1 MIAKSTLVV
10 SLLVLSMTFAPSLAA
25 ESSGNLSMPPM
36 QAIAAAIKKVVFTP
50 SAPVPANN
58 TIPEQIIEEQD
69 ALIFTAPP
77 RETSEVAKETYQP
90 VAAYLS
96 QVIGK
101 KVRYKYPGTWGVYRT
116 EMLKGGYDII
126 FDGPHFN
133 SYRMEKLSHNILVKI
148 PERHEFAVIVKT
160 DGKPYQHVRQ
170 MAGHTFCTHA
180 PPNLGTLVLLSQFE
194 NPSRQPVIINTKG
207 WEKIYEGVVAG
218 KCVGGIL
225 PVLNLKK
232 YDRIGQTRIVFKTPV
247 MPNQAFSA
255 GPRVSLEDQAKI
267 AQALASADATGPT
280 EKLRAAYKVG
290 DSFALANN
298 QEYSGLAEYLRN
310 EWGYY

>member
-1 MIAKSTLVV
+1 MKIKSAV
-10 SLLVLSMTFAPSLAA
+10 VLSLVMFAVVFAPSLAA
-25 ESSGNLSMPPM
+25 DSSGEKIPPM

-50 SAPVPANN
+50 SAPTPAKQSL
-58 TIPEQIIEEQD
+58 PERIVEEQD
-69 ALIFTAPP
+69 ALVFTAPP
-77 RETSEVAKETYQP
+77 RETPEAGVEMYQP
-90 VAAYLS
+90 VANYLS

-101 KVRYKYPGTWGVYRT
+101 KVRYKHPGTWGVYRT
-116 EMLKGGYDII
+116 EMLKGSYDII

-148 PERHEFAVIVKT
+148 PERHEFTVIVRKDKT
-160 DGKPYQHVRQ
+160 SFQNIHQ
-170 MAGHTFCTHA
+170 MAGRTFCTHA
-180 PPNLGTLVLLSQFE
+180 PPNLGTLVLLSQFD

-207 WEKIYEGVVAG
+207 WEQIYEGVVSG
-218 KCVGGIL
+218 KCVGGVL
-225 PVLNLKK
+225 PALNLKK
-232 YDRIGQTRIVFKTPV
+232 YDKTGATRVVFKTAA

-255 GPRVSLEDQAKI
+255 GPRVSLEDQARI
-267 AQALASADATGPT
+267 AQALSSPDSSVPT

-298 QEYSGLAEYLRN
+298 QEYRGLAEFLRN

>member
-1 MIAKSTLVV
+1 MNTKSTLVV
-10 SLLVLSMTFAPSLAA
+10 SLIVLAITLAPSLAA
-25 ESSGNLSMPPM
+25 DSSGNQGTPPM

-50 SAPVPANN
+50 AAPAPVQKG
-58 TIPEQIIEEQD
+58 IPERIIEEQD
-69 ALIFTAPP
+69 ALVFTAPP
-77 RETSEVAKETYQP
+77 RETLEVAKENYQP

-116 EMLKGGYDII
+116 EMLKGSYDII

-148 PERHEFAVIVKT
+148 PERHEFAVIVKK
-160 DGKPYQHVRQ
+160 DGNPFHNIRQ
-170 MAGHTFCTHA
+170 MAGRTFCTHA
-180 PPNLGTLVLLSQFE
+180 PPSLGTLVLLSQFD
-194 NPSRQPVIINTKG
+194 NPSRQPVLINTQG
-207 WEKIYEGVVAG
+207 WDKIYEGVVAG

-232 YDRIGQTRIVFKTPV
+232 YDRTGQTRIVFKTPA
-247 MPNQAFSA
+247 MPSQAFSA
-255 GPRVSLEDQAKI
+255 GPRVSPEDQAKI
-267 AQALASADATGPT
+267 ARALASPDAAGPT

-290 DSFALANN
+290 NSFVLADN
-298 QEYSGLAEYLRN
+298 QEYNGLAEYLRN

>member
-1 MIAKSTLVV
+1 MITKSTLVA
-10 SLLVLSMTFAPSLAA
+10 SLLILSMTFAPSLAA
-25 ESSGNLSMPPM
+25 DSSGDQSTPPM

-50 SAPVPANN
+50 SAPAPAKN
-58 TIPEQIIEEQD
+58 TIPKQIIEEQD
-69 ALIFTAPP
+69 ALVFTAPP

-90 VAAYLS
+90 VATYLS

-101 KVRYKYPGTWGVYRT
+101 KVRYKYPRNWGVYRT
-116 EMLKGGYDII
+116 EMLKGSYDIV

-148 PERHEFAVIVKT
+148 PERHEFAVIAKK
-160 DGKPYQHVRQ
+160 DGKSFQNVRQ
-170 MAGHTFCTHA
+170 MAGRTFCTHA
-180 PPNLGTLVLLSQFE
+180 PPNLGTLVLLSQFD
-194 NPSRQPVIINTKG
+194 NPSRQPMIINTKG
-207 WEKIYEGVVAG
+207 WDKIYEGVMAG

-232 YDRIGQTRIVFKTPV
+232 YDRTGQTRIIYKTPAI
-247 MPNQAFSA
+247 PNQAFSA

-267 AQALASADATGPT
+267 AKALASADASGPT

-298 QEYSGLAEYLRN
+298 QEYNGLAEYLRN

>member
-1 MIAKSTLVV
+1 MSIKSTVIV
-10 SLLVLSMTFAPSLAA
+10 SLVAISVVFSPVLAA
-25 ESSGNLSMPPM
+25 DSSGDKPAPM
-36 QAIAAAIKKVVFTP
+36 QAIAAAIKKVVFTQ
-50 SAPVPANN
+50 SAPAPAKNSL
-58 TIPEQIIEEQD
+58 PERIVEEQD
-69 ALIFTAPP
+69 ALVFTAPP
-77 RETSEVAKETYQP
+77 RETTEASMEMYQP
-90 VAAYLS
+90 VADYLS

-101 KVRYKYPGTWGVYRT
+101 KVRYKNPGTWGVYRT

-148 PERHEFAVIVKT
+148 PERHEFTVIVRKDKT
-160 DGKPYQHVRQ
+160 SFQNIQQ
-170 MAGHTFCTHA
+170 MAGRTFCTHA
-180 PPNLGTLVLLSQFE
+180 PPNLGTLVLLSQFD

-207 WEKIYEGVVAG
+207 WEQIYEGVVSG
-218 KCVGGIL
+218 KCVGGVL
-225 PVLNLKK
+225 PALNLKK
-232 YDRIGQTRIVFKTPV
+232 YDKTGLTRIVFKTQA

-255 GPRVSLEDQAKI
+255 GPRVSLEDQTRI
-267 AQALASADATGPT
+267 AQALASPDASAPT

-298 QEYSGLAEYLRN
+298 QEYHGLAEYLRN